1 MTILTKDI
9 KNIYKT
15 VDKIA
20 NKLGIQIGNK
30 IKEETLSKIDSNKK
44 QEPKE
49 EYTKI
54 GEIDENNELY
64 QYFIN
69 SDNNAGNE
77 KTAKYNEKLLNVL
90 CIAQNGNSEFLNILI
105 KVGGSFCLM
114 ITIISIIMLYSSFKI
129 TCEERIKELGVLAS
143 IGCSKKQKNS
153 IIRKEA
159 IILGTIGIALGII
172 IGIIL
177 SKLLINVVD
186 ILLKNCIYDTVK
198 IKYIASRASFHVKVP
213 LLGVVISIVIIYLII
228 FIANKISIRKINKI
242 NIIEAIK
249 SSDNINIAKKQMKV
263 PQIIQKTLGTE
274 GIIAYKNI
282 KRDKSKYRTILI
294 SLIINIILVLSILGG
309 ITNYYKTGVQGALLE
324 ISKENI
330 DGDYSFITYDMKNTK
345 RLIQYL
351 TENNLMYG
359 YSVYECIG
367 AMDEIE
373 ITDNLDEY
381 LNSPN
386 KMFKL
391 KLQTDKMEEI
401 EKRISEIE
409 DILERKNFNWKSES
423 SRTNS
428 TKSKENY

>member
-1 MTILTKDI
+1 
-9 KNIYKT
+9 
-15 VDKIA
+15 
-20 NKLGIQIGNK
+20 
-30 IKEETLSKIDSNKK
+30 
-44 QEPKE
+44 
-49 EYTKI
+49 
-54 GEIDENNELY
+54 
-64 QYFIN
+64 
-69 SDNNAGNE
+69 
-77 KTAKYNEKLLNVL
+77 
-90 CIAQNGNSEFLNILI
+90 
-105 KVGGSFCLM
+105 
-114 ITIISIIMLYSSFKI
+114 MLYSSFKI
-129 TCEERIKELGVLAS
+129 TCEERIKELGVLTS

-159 IILGTIGIALGII
+159 IILGTIGII

-263 PQIIQKTLGTE
+263 PQSIQKTLGTE

-351 TENNLMYG
+351 TENNLMYE

-367 AMDEIE
+367 AIDEIE

-423 SRTNS
+423 SGTNS
-428 TKSKENY
+428 IKSKEDY

>member
-1 MTILTKDI
+1 M
-9 KNIYKT
+9 
-15 VDKIA
+15 
-20 NKLGIQIGNK
+20 
-30 IKEETLSKIDSNKK
+30 
-44 QEPKE
+44 
-49 EYTKI
+49 
-54 GEIDENNELY
+54 
-64 QYFIN
+64 
-69 SDNNAGNE
+69 
-77 KTAKYNEKLLNVL
+77 
-90 CIAQNGNSEFLNILI
+90 
-105 KVGGSFCLM
+105 
-114 ITIISIIMLYSSFKI
+114 
-129 TCEERIKELGVLAS
+129 
-143 IGCSKKQKNS
+143 
-153 IIRKEA
+153 
-159 IILGTIGIALGII
+159 
-172 IGIIL
+172 
-177 SKLLINVVD
+177 
-186 ILLKNCIYDTVK
+186 
-198 IKYIASRASFHVKVP
+198 
-213 LLGVVISIVIIYLII
+213 
-228 FIANKISIRKINKI
+228 
-242 NIIEAIK
+242 
-249 SSDNINIAKKQMKV
+249 
-263 PQIIQKTLGTE
+263 
-274 GIIAYKNI
+274 
-282 KRDKSKYRTILI
+282 
-294 SLIINIILVLSILGG
+294 
-309 ITNYYKTGVQGALLE
+309 QGALLE